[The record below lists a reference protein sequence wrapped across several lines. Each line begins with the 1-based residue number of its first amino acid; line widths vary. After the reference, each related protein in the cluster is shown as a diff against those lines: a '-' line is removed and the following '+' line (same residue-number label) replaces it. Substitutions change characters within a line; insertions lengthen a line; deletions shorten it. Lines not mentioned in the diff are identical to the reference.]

1 MLDCWNRIHEEV
13 VNATNGEIIW
23 IIGLVLVKI
32 KLGRHF
38 NLSWTAVMSQLR
50 EYQKTG
56 GEEGYRKKGSGN
68 SNKGSDSCNKAII
81 A

>member
-1 MLDCWNRIHEEV
+1 
-13 VNATNGEIIW
+13 
-23 IIGLVLVKI
+23 
-32 KLGRHF
+32 
-38 NLSWTAVMSQLR
+38 MSQLR